1 VRLDDV
7 SDAHGLLGGRLEIG
21 LDVLLW
27 IHHSAG
33 SCTPSAEQ
41 VARAPGLRNE
51 ELTED
56 HGALLPRAR
65 ARRVIDTPAER

>member
-1 VRLDDV
+1 VGLDDV
-7 SDAHGLLGGRLEIG
+7 SDAHGLLGGGLEIG

-56 HGALLPRAR
+56 HGAPFRGPRPQ
-65 ARRVIDTPAER
+65 VIDTPAGR